1 MNSGSFTSGLPTPT
15 KGNLGELGLQHSN
28 GRKWFCHHIPSP
40 LPPAPPSPT
49 PQQNLAKALGE
60 QDPPLGEQPPN
71 PVWSQNLDSKPL
83 THEEAPSGWGGAIRA
98 FPGAPVVKSPPS
110 DAGGTGLIPGQG
122 VHIPHTSCPKK
133 KPKNINKPQKQYCN
147 KFNKD
152 FKNGLHQ
159 KKQLK

>member
-1 MNSGSFTSGLPTPT
+1 MVTCAYCCSNYDSLRASWLFLPAGAQREGTPPGTPELIPGANPTVLSSLLPPSSFTSGLPTPT

-83 THEEAPSGWGGAIRA
+83 THEEAPSGWGG
-98 FPGAPVVKSPPS
+98 G
-110 DAGGTGLIPGQG
+110 
-122 VHIPHTSCPKK
+122 
-133 KPKNINKPQKQYCN
+133 
-147 KFNKD
+147 
-152 FKNGLHQ
+152 
-159 KKQLK
+159 